1 MITIFILGFLFS
13 FLGYTPPSVL
23 NMTALKIS
31 LQGNKKEFYQF
42 ALGVSII
49 IFFQAYFSIYLSK
62 YITDNPMFIETLE
75 KSGIFI
81 LILLSFYFYNQNKKE
96 KRANE
101 FKNKKN
107 KSFFKGII
115 LSTLNVFAIPFFGG
129 IAVLLMNYNL
139 MNLDSSSIL
148 FFVFGSVIG
157 VYFILFLYGR
167 YADKIQKKSA
177 RFTKNINLF
186 LSIITATF
194 ALFTLIK
201 FAI

>member
-1 MITIFILGFLFS
+1 
-13 FLGYTPPSVL
+13 
-23 NMTALKIS
+23 
-31 LQGNKKEFYQF
+31 
-42 ALGVSII
+42 
-49 IFFQAYFSIYLSK
+49 
-62 YITDNPMFIETLE
+62 MFIETLE
-75 KSGIFI
+75 KSGVFI

-96 KRANE
+96 KRANA
-101 FKNKKN
+101 FKIKKN
-107 KSFFKGII
+107 TSLFKGII

-139 MNLDSSSIL
+139 MNLDSSSI
-148 FFVFGSVIG
+148 FCFVFGSVIG

-167 YADKIQKKSA
+167 YADKIQKKSV